1 MHYILRKSADF
12 LRRFNAPVGEV
23 GGVALSYVCLCCRC
37 LPLEDYSW
45 SAPQGM
51 CDNLIISL
59 KLLTNQQ
66 RDGDSPVESIVT
78 GLLEKSRKGIMDGIR
93 KFIAV
98 DITKQ

>member
-1 MHYILRKSADF
+1 MVASVIGGLFTVLWSFKTLRIFEKAKGF
-12 LRRFNAPVGEV
+12 RAH
-23 GGVALSYVCLCCRC
+23 A
-37 LPLEDYSW
+37 
-45 SAPQGM
+45 APQGM

-66 RDGDSPVESIVT
+66 RDGDSPVESIGT